1 MNSLWKWVNL
11 FLDKVGESPKTII
24 RFCLITAAYGFP
36 LGMLS
41 GGIVMYVGQ
50 GMGTFLLL
58 LLLGYVVG
66 GVQAWKAINRN

>member
-1 MNSLWKWVNL
+1 MNGLWKKVNL
-11 FLDKVGESPKTII
+11 FLEKVGESPKTAL

-50 GMGTFLLL
+50 GMSTFLLL
-58 LLLGYVVG
+58 LTLGYAVG
-66 GVQAWKAINRN
+66 GLQAWKAINRT